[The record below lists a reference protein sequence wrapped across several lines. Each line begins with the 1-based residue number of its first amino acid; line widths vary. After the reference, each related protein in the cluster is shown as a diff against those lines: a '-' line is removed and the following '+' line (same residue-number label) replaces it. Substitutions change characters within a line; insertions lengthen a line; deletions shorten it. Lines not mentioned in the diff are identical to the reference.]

1 MEFSYDHN
9 CFVCGKDNPVG
20 LKVIFTDKGNGEVEG
35 SFTPSI
41 YHEGFPGFLHG
52 GLATTLMDETMARA
66 VNTLGVHGMTAR
78 LEVRFREKIPV
89 GEEMKVMAKV
99 LQHKKT
105 IVDIEAKV
113 ILKDGKIAA
122 EATGRFMIIGKMADP
137 NISHK

>member
-20 LKVIFTDKGNGEVEG
+20 LQIVFKDKGNGEIEA
-35 SFTPSI
+35 SFTPSV

-52 GLATTLMDETMARA
+52 GLATTLMDETMARV

-89 GEEMKVMAKV
+89 EEELKVVAKIV
-99 LQHKKT
+99 QYKKT
-105 IVDIEAKV
+105 IADIEAR
-113 ILKDGKIAA
+113 IFLKDGRVAA

-137 NISHK
+137 NMSHK